1 MTKPFFQWWHTICFE
16 LAVVQV
22 RLMEISAMKV
32 ALTVWENRISPV
44 FDCAQVLLVVDINE
58 RTAAGRRFEPFQYE
72 SPFSRAAKLS
82 DLEIEVLI
90 CGAVSDSFANMI
102 ETYGI
107 RIIPFVA
114 GEVDEVLNAYLTGD
128 ISSSKFKMP
137 GCGSKG

>member
-1 MTKPFFQWWHTICFE
+1 MTKPFSQWWHAICLE

-58 RTAAGRRFEPFQYE
+58 RTATGRRFEPFQYE

-114 GEVDEVLNAYLTGD
+114 GAVDEVLDAYLTGA

-137 GCGSKG
+137 GCGGKD

>member
-1 MTKPFFQWWHTICFE
+1 
-16 LAVVQV
+16 
-22 RLMEISAMKV
+22 MKV

-44 FDCAQVLLVVDINE
+44 FDCAQVLLVVDIND
-58 RTAAGRRFEPFQYE
+58 RMATGRRFEPFRYE

-82 DLEIEVLI
+82 DLKIEVLI
-90 CGAVSDSFANMI
+90 CGAVSDLFANMI

-114 GEVDEVLNAYLTGD
+114 GAVDEVLDAYLTGD

>member
-1 MTKPFFQWWHTICFE
+1 
-16 LAVVQV
+16 
-22 RLMEISAMKV
+22 MKV

-44 FDCAQVLLVVDINE
+44 FDCAQVLLVVDIKE
-58 RTAAGRRFEPFQYE
+58 RTAAGRRFEPFRYE

-114 GEVDEVLNAYLTGD
+114 GAVDEVLDAYLTGD

-137 GCGSKG
+137 GCGGEGEDGFRGKKIIDGR